1 MGTGLLFVIMGKGKG
16 KTTSALGML
25 LRAWGRDL
33 PAALLQFI
41 KSPQAESGEQIA
53 LRRLGIEVLTMG
65 SGFTWIE
72 GNPEKNRS
80 FSLELWSL
88 AKQKIASG
96 RYALLVL
103 DEFTYPLEYG
113 WIPLPEVLEVLK
125 GRPAGMHIVITGR
138 CPPGELVDLADSVME
153 ITALKHHL
161 QKGIKAQSGI
171 EY

>member
-1 MGTGLLFVIMGKGKG
+1 MGTGLLLVIMGKGKG

-25 LRAWGRDL
+25 LRAWGRDM

-41 KSPQAESGEQIA
+41 KSPEVETGEQIA
-53 LRRLGIEVLTMG
+53 LRRLGLEVVTLG

-72 GNPEKNRS
+72 HNIEKNRTCS
-80 FSLELWSL
+80 IELWAL
-88 AKQKIASG
+88 TRQKIASG
-96 RYALLVL
+96 KYAMLVL

-125 GRPAGMHIVITGR
+125 GRPVEMHIVITGR
-138 CPPGELVDLADSVME
+138 YPPQALIDLADSVM
-153 ITALKHHL
+153 
-161 QKGIKAQSGI
+161 GIRAQPGI